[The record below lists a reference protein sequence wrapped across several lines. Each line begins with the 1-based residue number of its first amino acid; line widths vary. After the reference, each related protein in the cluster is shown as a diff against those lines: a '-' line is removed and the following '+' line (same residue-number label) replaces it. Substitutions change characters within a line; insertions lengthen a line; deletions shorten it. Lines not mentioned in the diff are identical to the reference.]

1 MVDMADE
8 KKDELPLEATKL
20 YTKKEFE
27 AFAAEIARKVVD
39 KEPAYLHSMLAMN
52 HILRQPNLPEVL
64 DADLKDQLKDLWV
77 KLKTTGLHLQDP
89 PILFGI
95 GENTII
101 YEEAADPT
109 EDPITSEAA
118 AK

>member
-1 MVDMADE
+1 MAE
-8 KKDELPLEATKL
+8 KKDVAPVEATKL

-64 DADLKDQLKDLWV
+64 DADLKDQLKDLWL
-77 KLKTTGLHLQDP
+77 KLKTTGLNLQDP
-89 PILFGI
+89 PILFGL
-95 GENTII
+95 GENSIN
-101 YEEAADPT
+101 YDEPADPT
-109 EDPITSEAA
+109 DDVPSTEAA

>member
-1 MVDMADE
+1 MAE
-8 KKDELPLEATKL
+8 KKDVPPVEATKL

-64 DADLKDQLKDLWV
+64 DADLKDQLKDLWL
-77 KLKTTGLHLQDP
+77 KLKTTGLNLQDP
-89 PILFGI
+89 PILFGL
-95 GENTII
+95 GENSIN
-101 YEEAADPT
+101 YDEQADST
-109 EDPITSEAA
+109 DDASNTEAA